1 LDELQMSLIY
11 LYKVSKY
18 YAPKRKIL
26 AWGK

>member
-1 LDELQMSLIY
+1 MSLIY

-18 YAPKRKIL
+18 YTPKRKIL